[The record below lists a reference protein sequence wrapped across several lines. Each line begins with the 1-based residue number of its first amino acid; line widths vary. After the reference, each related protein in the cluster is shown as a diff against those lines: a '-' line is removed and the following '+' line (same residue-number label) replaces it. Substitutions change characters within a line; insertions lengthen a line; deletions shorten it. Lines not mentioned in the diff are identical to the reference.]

1 MRRLLL
7 ALTVLFAPNVAAAQ
21 AVVEMP
27 WARATAPAAMSG
39 AAYMTVTAASDDRI
53 TSVTTPA
60 AATAE
65 LHETIEQNGVM
76 KMEAR
81 PDMPLTGGKPL
92 TMKPGS
98 FHVMLLGL
106 KAPLKQGDSF
116 RLTVTFEKS
125 PPISVDVKVEAAGAA
140 GPGAHSH

>member
-7 ALTVLFAPNVAAAQ
+7 ALTVLLAPAAAAAQ
-21 AVVEMP
+21 AMVEMP
-27 WARATAPAAMSG
+27 WARATAPAAQTG
-39 AAYMTVTAASDDRI
+39 AAYMTVTTTVDDRI
-53 TSVTTPA
+53 TAVSSPVA
-60 AATAE
+60 ANAE

-81 PDMPLTGGKPL
+81 PAMPLTGGKPL

-106 KAPLKQGDSF
+106 RAPLKQGDSF
-116 RLTVTFEKS
+116 RLTMTFEKA
-125 PPISVDVKVEAAGAA
+125 PPVTVDVKVEAAGAA
-140 GPGAHSH
+140 GPGAHTH